1 MRTIRKAVI
10 ATGLLSFMVFTWPN
24 HPMLNMTTITAMAAE
39 QTTLPYSRCW
49 ETQSDGSWKYK
60 LNNGTY
66 ATGWIQDEVDLNWY
80 YMDSNGIMQ
89 SGLYQS
95 YGKYYLLSEVHDGH
109 FGHMLKNGEAYKNV
123 TIIADVSV
131 DSEGAL
137 SQETISN
144 LGLDV
149 STAPDISG
157 SQHVTDGEVVSPA
170 QPESESSGMTSSE
183 RRQAQR
189 DKYGE
194 GAEFS
199 VDDDDHPLSGGNNTN
214 SQYVKE
220 REEAVKAEFGGD
232 GTISSTGEDPFNP
245 QALEKYEHNSLSSEV
260 VICV

>member
-10 ATGLLSFMVFTWPN
+10 ATGLLSFMVFTLPN
-24 HPMLNMTTITAMAAE
+24 NPMLNMTTITAMAAE

-60 LNNGTY
+60 LNSGAY

-109 FGHMLKNGEAYKNV
+109 FGHMLKNGEVYNGVHVIAETSEDYK
-123 TIIADVSV
+123 
-131 DSEGAL
+131 GAL
-137 SQETISN
+137 SSEMVAQLGFNVSN
-144 LGLDV
+144 
-149 STAPDISG
+149 AIDISG
-157 SQHVTDGEVVSPA
+157 SQHVTDGEVVSSA
-170 QPESESSGMTSSE
+170 QPENESSGMTSSE

-194 GAEFS
+194 GAEFDTS
-199 VDDDDHPLSGGNNTN
+199 GEDPLSGGNNTN
-214 SQYVKE
+214 SGKSLIE
-220 REEAVKAEFGGD
+220 RGEALRAEFGGD
-232 GTISSTGEDPFNP
+232 GTLGTTGDHP
-245 QALEKYEHNSLSSEV
+245 LSN
-260 VICV
+260 